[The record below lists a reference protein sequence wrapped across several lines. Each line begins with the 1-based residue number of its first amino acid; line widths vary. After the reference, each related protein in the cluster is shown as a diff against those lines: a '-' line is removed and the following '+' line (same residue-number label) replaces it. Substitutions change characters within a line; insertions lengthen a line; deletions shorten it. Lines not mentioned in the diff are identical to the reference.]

1 MTGASY
7 DDQPEQPIIRDKR
20 RMDPETYERRDAADV
35 ADDGTQVPSSG
46 AEGVAGTDGE
56 AVEGAPEA
64 DDQRAEVLDLQDQ
77 LARAKADAYNIEQ
90 RYNAFVKRSRE
101 QEASARDRGRAE
113 VVEAVVPVLDDIALA
128 RQHGDLDG
136 PFLAVAEKLEQVLLA
151 RFEVERFGAVG
162 DEFDPAHHE
171 ALMHATSADATATT
185 VSMVAQP
192 GYRRGDAVIRP
203 ARVGVVGPE

>member
-1 MTGASY
+1 MTGSGY
-7 DDQPEQPIIRDKR
+7 DEQPDQPE
-20 RMDPETYERRDAADV
+20 V

-46 AEGVAGTDGE
+46 AEGVAGAEGESVDG
-56 AVEGAPEA
+56 GPEVA

-101 QEASARDRGRAE
+101 QEAAARDRGQAE

-171 ALMHATSADATATT
+171 ALMHATSADAATTT

-192 GYRRGDAVIRP
+192 GYRRGSAIIRP

>member
-1 MTGASY
+1 VTGSGY
-7 DDQPEQPIIRDKR
+7 DEQPDQPE
-20 RMDPETYERRDAADV
+20 V
-35 ADDGTQVPSSG
+35 SDDGTQVPSSG
-46 AEGVAGTDGE
+46 AEGVAERGEPDVGSLDGGPE
-56 AVEGAPEA
+56 AA

-101 QEASARDRGRAE
+101 QEAAARDRGQAE

-192 GYRRGDAVIRP
+192 GYRRGSAIIRP

>member
-1 MTGASY
+1 MTGSGY
-7 DDQPEQPIIRDKR
+7 DEQPDQPE
-20 RMDPETYERRDAADV
+20 V

-46 AEGVAGTDGE
+46 AEGVAGAEGESVDG
-56 AVEGAPEA
+56 GPEVA

-101 QEASARDRGRAE
+101 QEAAARDRGQAE

-171 ALMHATSADATATT
+171 ALMHATSADAATTT

-192 GYRRGDAVIRP
+192 GYRRGSAVIRP